1 MALAFGSR
9 SGSRKSVSADP
20 WRGGERPY
28 RRPSIRGLSPVGG
41 GVVHGA
47 PRKSNS
53 VNFSRSK
60 IFGSLLFPVSLFHHT
75 PRKTPSCKNPPIN
88 HLVICNLN
96 RNFWHLKKCVNGSV
110 HTSVNG
116 FVNTLVNTFVHTSV
130 HYTVNK
136 FVNGSAYLLPFNGLP
151 VVFSHCEQICS
162 LYSVNSVHCGVH
174 CIADR

>member
-47 PRKSNS
+47 PRKINT

-60 IFGSLLFPVSLFHHT
+60 ISGSLLFPVSLFHHT
-75 PRKTPSCKNPPIN
+75 PRKTSSCTKSIIN
-88 HLVICNLN
+88 HCVSCYLYCVFWRLK
-96 RNFWHLKKCVNGSV
+96 NFVNGSV
-110 HTSVNG
+110 HTYVNG

-130 HYTVNK
+130 HYTVNRC
-136 FVNGSAYLLPFNGLP
+136 VNGSAYLLPINGLA
-151 VVFSHCEQICS
+151 VVFSRCEQICS
-162 LYSVNSVHCGVH
+162 LYSVNTVHCGVH
-174 CIADR
+174 CIEDR

>member
-1 MALAFGSR
+1 MQRPLADFLLLLVFQKNELARILGEVGNARTVGRPSGACPLWAGALSTER
-9 SGSRKSVSADP
+9 SEQLTLLIFSVSKF
-20 WRGGERPY
+20 
-28 RRPSIRGLSPVGG
+28 L
-41 GVVHGA
+41 
-47 PRKSNS
+47 
-53 VNFSRSK
+53 
-60 IFGSLLFPVSLFHHT
+60 GSLLFPVSLFYHT
-75 PRKTPSCKNPPIN
+75 PRKTPSCKNTPIN

-96 RNFWHLKKCVNGSV
+96 RIFWHLKKC
-110 HTSVNG
+110 VNG